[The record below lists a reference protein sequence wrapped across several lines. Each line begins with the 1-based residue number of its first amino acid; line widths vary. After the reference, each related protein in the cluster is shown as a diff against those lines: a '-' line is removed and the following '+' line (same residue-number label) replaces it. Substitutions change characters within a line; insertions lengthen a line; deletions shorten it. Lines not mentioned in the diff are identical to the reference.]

1 MQRVTLSVLAS
12 GALALLTAGV
22 CSCDDSHEEGGA
34 YPGRSIGFKVEAL
47 GMPAGETPPETR
59 VFALQD
65 SLTGGGTPLY
75 LHATVR
81 EGMVTD
87 GENALAGDVTTGGVS
102 VTESRPAT
110 KAAPV
115 DASTMHASMGVSA
128 FVYPAAEAW
137 NDTRTPDYMYDAEVK
152 KAGGWTTDNRWPG
165 AGSKI
170 RFFAYAPYKSALP
183 ASSLALSAK
192 TAGGAPVLTYTVPDA
207 VAGQTDL
214 LTAATDEMPGGGGT
228 PALLTFKHALTAVRF
243 VTGNDLP
250 AGTITNVTLK
260 GVYGKGT
267 YRIGESAWEGHADR
281 KDFTQ
286 ALTPAA
292 TIPESQTPGTEITP
306 AAATFMM
313 IPQQLPAGA
322 ELEVKYTDRLTNA
335 VRTMKASIAG
345 SQWEMGKTVTYQV
358 SVTSM
363 VITPTLEV
371 TAPAEYDYRGGSD
384 SYTVESYATVSGGGV
399 DKVVPIP
406 WEVEFSEDG
415 IVWNK
420 NKPAWLTAFTENGE
434 GGTGPTNHTAGVA
447 PQVNSAPPNPHTE
460 ALRNAAPVSNYDLST
475 HDYQG
480 NTAPMRTA
488 NCYIVNAPGTYRLPL
503 VYGNAVDY
511 VKVPGGPNPGWNTSA
526 YTSTVSGTD
535 VLNPFINHLGA
546 GITNPYI
553 YNNTNCTPAS
563 CTLIWQDEPNLVTD
577 IQLSADKHFLE
588 FTVNQATI
596 RQGNAVVAVC
606 DASNTVLWSW
616 HIWVTDY
623 RPGTSG
629 TTTPDK
635 EITNYQ
641 GYKYKIMTVN
651 LGWCDEKEEIYAE
664 RTVQVRFKQRPTAG
678 YTSAAEQTITVKQK
692 AHTITEIG
700 NSTYYQFGRKDPFVG
715 ALEGG
720 IDKTWYDASGATHTN
735 RPATSRFPYED
746 ACITSGITQPNTFST
761 NGYMDYKYANLWSAD
776 NTVYTGNDNPVV
788 KTIYDPCP
796 ASYKMPPSNVFT
808 GFTTTGQ
815 STGYLSQFNVSGA
828 WNNGWNFHCGLNHTG
843 STVFFPALGCR
854 DYPSAWLYS
863 VWGYAIY
870 WTAGPCATGNGWPLY
885 FDPSSVRP
893 LCSYTYRS
901 YGYGARAAQE

>member
-1 MQRVTLSVLAS
+1 MAG

-137 NDTRTPDYMYDAEVK
+137 NDTRTPDYMYDTEVS
-152 KAGGWTTDNRWPG
+152 KAGGWTTDSRWPG
-165 AGSKI
+165 PGSKI

-192 TAGGAPVLTYTVPDA
+192 TAGGAPVLTYTVPDD

-281 KDFTQ
+281 KNFTQ

-384 SYTVESYATVSGGGV
+384 SYTVKSCATVSGGGV

-406 WEVEFSEDG
+406 WEVEYSTDG
-415 IVWNK
+415 ATWNK
-420 NKPAWLTAFTENGE
+420 NKPEWLTAFTENE
-434 GGTGPTNHTAGVA
+434 AGGTSAASYTATVA
-447 PQVNSAPPNPHTE
+447 AQVNSAPATHTE
-460 ALRNAAPVSNYDLST
+460 ALKNAAQVAGYDLST
-475 HDYQG
+475 KG
-480 NTAPMRTA
+480 GTAPMRTA

-526 YTSTVSGTD
+526 YTSTVSGSN
-535 VLNPFINHLGA
+535 VLNPFINHLGN
-546 GITNPYI
+546 GITDPYI
-553 YNNTNCTPAS
+553 YNNTGCVPAS
-563 CTLIWQDEPNLVTD
+563 CTLIWQDEKDLVTNID
-577 IQLSADKHFLE
+577 LSSDGHFLE
-588 FTVNQATI
+588 FTVGQATI
-596 RQGNAVVAVC
+596 RQGNAVVAVRN
-606 DASNTVLWSW
+606 ASNTVLWSW

-623 RPGTSG
+623 KPGTTG

-641 GYKYKIMTVN
+641 GVHYKLMAFN
-651 LGWCDEKEEIYAE
+651 LGWCDGKKEIYAE

-700 NSTYYQFGRKDPFVG
+700 NNTYYQWGRKDPFVG
-715 ALEGG
+715 ALKNPNGSPYS
-720 IDKTWYDASGATHTN
+720 INKTWYDASGATHTN
-735 RPATSRFPYED
+735 EYPPTSSFSTGN
-746 ACITSGITQPNTFST
+746 ACITSGITQPNTFCT
-761 NGYMDYKYANLWSAD
+761 NSSMDNIYANLWSAD
-776 NTVYTGNDNPVV
+776 NTVYTANDNPVV
-788 KTIYDPCP
+788 KTIYDPSP
-796 ASYKMPPSNVFT
+796 VGYKMPPSNVYT
-808 GFTTTGQ
+808 GF
-815 STGYLSQFNVSGA
+815 SLSNVQGP
-828 WNNGWNFHCGLNHTG
+828 WNKGWNFYCNSSKTE
-843 STVFFPALGCR
+843 TIFFPASGFR
-854 DYPSAWLYS
+854 YGHSAMPVYMGS
-863 VWGYAIY
+863 YAYI
-870 WTAGPCATGNGWPLY
+870 WTAGPYSTDCGWHLY
-885 FDPSSVRP
+885 FDSSILYP
-893 LCSYTYRS
+893 LYS
-901 YGYGARAAQE
+901 YGRSFGFVVRAAQE

>member
-1 MQRVTLSVLAS
+1 MQRVTLSVLAG

-47 GMPAGETPPETR
+47 GMPAGETPPATR

-137 NDTRTPDYMYDAEVK
+137 NDTRTPDYMYDTEVK

-170 RFFAYAPYKSALP
+170 RFFAYAPYRSALP

-192 TAGGAPVLTYTVPDA
+192 TAGGAPVLTYTVPDD

-214 LTAATDEMPGGGGT
+214 LTAATDELSGGGGT

-267 YRIGESAWEGHADR
+267 SRIGDSAWEGHPDR
-281 KDFTQ
+281 KDFTL

-371 TAPAEYDYRGGSD
+371 TAPAEYDYQGGSD
-384 SYTVESYATVSGGGV
+384 SYTVKSCATVSGGGV

-420 NKPAWLTAFTENGE
+420 NKPAWLTAFTETGE

-447 PQVNSAPPNPHTE
+447 PQVNSAPDTHTE
-460 ALRNAAPVSNYDLST
+460 ALRNAAQVAGYDLST
-475 HDYQG
+475 KG
-480 NTAPMRTA
+480 GTAPMRTA

-511 VKVPGGPNPGWNTSA
+511 VKVPGTGNNTSA
-526 YTSTVSGTD
+526 YTSTASGTD
-535 VLNPFINHLGA
+535 VLNPFINHLGN
-546 GITNPYI
+546 GITDPYI
-553 YNNTNCTPAS
+553 YNNAS
-563 CTLIWQDEPNLVTD
+563 CTPNNCTLVWQDEPNLVTNVA
-577 IQLSADKHFLE
+577 LSSDRHFLE

-596 RQGNAVVAVC
+596 HQGNAVVAVR

-623 RPGTSG
+623 KPGTG
-629 TTTPDK
+629 DK
-635 EITNYQ
+635 TITNYQ
-641 GYKYKIMTVN
+641 DKQYTIMPYA
-651 LGWCDEKEEIYAE
+651 LGWCDAKEEIYAE

-692 AHTITEIG
+692 AHTIAELG
-700 NSTYYQFGRKDPFVG
+700 NNTYYQFGRKDPFVG

-720 IDKTWYDASGATHTN
+720 INKTWYDASGATHTDEL
-735 RPATSRFPYED
+735 PATSSFPYED
-746 ACITSGITQPNTFST
+746 ACITSGITNPNTFCV
-761 NGYMDYKYANLWSAD
+761 NYYMDNRYYNLWSAD
-776 NTVYTGNDNPVV
+776 NTDYSTNDNPVV

-796 ASYKMPPSNVFT
+796 AGYKMPPSNVFT

-815 STGYLSQFNVSGA
+815 YTTTSSQFNVQGP
-828 WNNGWNFHCGLNHTG
+828 WNKGWNFHCGLNHTG
-843 STVFFPALGCR
+843 STVFFPASGWR
-854 DYPSAWLYS
+854 DRPSAVPS
-863 VWGYAIY
+863 PVGSDACF
-870 WTAGPCATGNGWPLY
+870 WTAGPGYTGDGRRLY
-885 FDPSSVRP
+885 FYPGLVCP
-893 LCSYTYRS
+893 LIGNNRR
-901 YGYGARAAQE
+901 YGFGVMAAQ

>member
-1 MQRVTLSVLAS
+1 
-12 GALALLTAGV
+12 
-22 CSCDDSHEEGGA
+22 
-34 YPGRSIGFKVEAL
+34 
-47 GMPAGETPPETR
+47 
-59 VFALQD
+59 LQD

-75 LHATVR
+75 LHATVS
-81 EGMVTD
+81 
-87 GENALAGDVTTGGVS
+87 DV
-102 VTESRPAT
+102 PAT

-137 NDTRTPDYMYDAEVK
+137 NDTRTPDYMYDTEVK
-152 KAGGWTTDNRWPG
+152 KAGGWTTDSRWPG
-165 AGSKI
+165 PGSKI

-267 YRIGESAWEGHADR
+267 YRIGESAWKGHAG
-281 KDFTQ
+281 KKNFTQ

-371 TAPAEYDYRGGSD
+371 TAPAEYDYRGGSNG
-384 SYTVESYATVSGGGV
+384 YTVKSCATVSGGGV

-406 WEVEFSEDG
+406 WEVEYSTDG
-415 IVWNK
+415 TVWNK

-434 GGTGPTNHTAGVA
+434 GGTEPTNHTADVA
-447 PQVNSAPPNPHTE
+447 AQVNSAPATHTE

-511 VKVPGGPNPGWNTSA
+511 VKVSGGPNPGWNTSA

-535 VLNPFINHLGA
+535 VLNPFINHLGN
-546 GITNPYI
+546 GITDPYI
-553 YNNTNCTPAS
+553 YNNANCTPNS
-563 CTLIWQDEPNLVTD
+563 CTLVWQDEPNLVTD
-577 IQLSADKHFLE
+577 VALSSDGHFLE

-596 RQGNAVVAVC
+596 HQGNAVVAVC

-623 RPGTSG
+623 RPGTG
-629 TTTPDK
+629 DK
-635 EITNYQ
+635 TITNYQ
-641 GYKYKIMTVN
+641 DKQYTIMPYA
-651 LGWCDEKEEIYAE
+651 LGWCDGKEEIYAE

-678 YTSAAEQTITVKQK
+678 YTSAAEQTIIVKQK
-692 AHTITEIG
+692 AHTIAELG
-700 NSTYYQFGRKDPFVG
+700 NNTYYQWGRKDPFVG
-715 ALEGG
+715 ALESPNGNLYS
-720 IDKTWYDASGATHTN
+720 ISINKTWYDASGATHTDEL
-735 RPATSRFPYED
+735 PATSSFSYED
-746 ACITSGITQPNTFST
+746 ACITSGITQPNTYCT
-761 NGYMDYKYANLWSAD
+761 NSYMDNKYANLWSA
-776 NTVYTGNDNPVV
+776 NNNLYGPNDDVVV

-796 ASYKMPPSNVFT
+796 AGYKMSPGNVYTGFSLSNV
-808 GFTTTGQ
+808 Q
-815 STGYLSQFNVSGA
+815 EP
-828 WNNGWNFHCGLNHTG
+828 WNNGWNFYCN
-843 STVFFPALGCR
+843 SSKSETVFFPVSGWR
-854 DYPSAWLYS
+854 NYDSS
-863 VWGYAIY
+863 VPYGVGGIACY
-870 WTAGPCATGNGWPLY
+870 WTAGLNDTYKGVLLDFYATYVNPLY
-885 FDPSSVRP
+885 LD
-893 LCSYTYRS
+893 LRS
-901 YGYGARAAQE
+901 HAFGVRAAQE

>member
-1 MQRVTLSVLAS
+1 MQRVTLSVLAG

-47 GMPAGETPPETR
+47 GMPAGETPPATR

-75 LHATVR
+75 LHATVS
-81 EGMVTD
+81 
-87 GENALAGDVTTGGVS
+87 DVPV
-102 VTESRPAT
+102 T

-137 NDTRTPDYMYDAEVK
+137 NDTRTPDYMYDTEVK
-152 KAGGWTTDNRWPG
+152 KAGGWTTDSRWPG

-170 RFFAYAPYKSALP
+170 RFFAYAPYRSALP
-183 ASSLALSAK
+183 ASSLALSTK
-192 TAGGAPVLTYTVPDA
+192 TAGGAPVLTYTVPDD

-260 GVYGKGT
+260 SVYGKGT

-371 TAPAEYDYRGGSD
+371 TAPAEYDYRGGSK
-384 SYTVESYATVSGGGV
+384 SYTVKSYATVSGGGV

-420 NKPAWLTAFTENGE
+420 NKPAWLTAFTASGE
-434 GGTGPTNHTAGVA
+434 GGTSAASYTATVAAQNASDKHTI
-447 PQVNSAPPNPHTE
+447 
-460 ALRNAAPVSNYDLST
+460 ALKDATPVTNYDLST

-480 NTAPMRTA
+480 KTAPMRTA
-488 NCYIVNAPGTYRLPL
+488 NCYIVNASGTYRLPL

-511 VKVPGGPNPGWNTSA
+511 VKAPGTGNNTSA
-526 YTSTVSGTD
+526 YISSAPASDNILST
-535 VLNPFINHLGA
+535 FINHLGN

-553 YNNTNCTPAS
+553 YNNAGCVPAS
-563 CTLIWQDEPNLVTD
+563 CTLVWQDEKNLVTNVA
-577 IQLSADKHFLE
+577 LSSDNHFLE

-596 RQGNAVVAVC
+596 HQGNAVVAVR
-606 DASNTVLWSW
+606 DAANTIMWSW

-623 RPGTSG
+623 RPGTTG

-635 EITNYQ
+635 EITNHQ
-641 GYKYKIMTVN
+641 NKYKIMTVD
-651 LGWCDEKEEIYAE
+651 LGWCDGKEVAYAE
-664 RTVQVRFKQRPTAG
+664 RTMQVRFKQKPTAG
-678 YTSAAEQTITVKQK
+678 YTSADPKTFIVKQK
-692 AHTITEIG
+692 AHAITGGTELG
-700 NSTYYQFGRKDPFVG
+700 NNTYYQWGRKDPFVG
-715 ALEGG
+715 TLEGPG
-720 IDKTWYDASGATHTN
+720 GSSNSINKTWYDAGGNVKTN
-735 RPATSRFPYED
+735 QLPAVQSFPIGTT
-746 ACITSGITQPNTFST
+746 CITSGIMNPGTFST
-761 NGYMDYKYANLWSAD
+761 NYYMDSQYYNLWDANNNV
-776 NTVYTGNDNPVV
+776 NTPNDNLVV

-796 ASYKMPPSNVFT
+796 AGYKLPPSNFYI
-808 GFTTTGQ
+808 GFTTTGERTH
-815 STGYLSQFNVSGA
+815 SYNVFNVQGA
-828 WNNGWNFHCGLNHTG
+828 WAKGWHFYCGLNHTG
-843 STVFFPALGCR
+843 DTAFFPALGYR
-854 DYPSAWLYS
+854 YYNSAVPYLVGSSCY
-863 VWGYAIY
+863 Y
-870 WTAGPCATGNGWPLY
+870 WTAGSHNTTSGWGPGFFESYMDPLN
-885 FDPSSVRP
+885 PNA
-893 LCSYTYRS
+893 YRS
-901 YGYGARAAQE
+901 YGFVVRATQE

>member
-1 MQRVTLSVLAS
+1 MAG

-137 NDTRTPDYMYDAEVK
+137 NDTRTPDYMYDTEVS
-152 KAGGWTTDNRWPG
+152 KAGGWTTDSRWPG
-165 AGSKI
+165 PGSKI

-192 TAGGAPVLTYTVPDA
+192 TAGGAPVLTYTVPDD

-281 KDFTQ
+281 KNFTQ

-371 TAPAEYDYRGGSD
+371 TAPAEYDYQGGSD

-434 GGTGPTNHTAGVA
+434 GGTSAASYTATVA
-447 PQVNSAPPNPHTE
+447 AQVNSTPDNHTI
-460 ALRNAAPVSNYDLST
+460 ALQAAAQKTNWNLSNST
-475 HDYQG
+475 GADEVQ
-480 NTAPMRTA
+480 NTA
-488 NCYIVNAPGTYRLPL
+488 NCYLVNAPGTYRLPL
-503 VYGNAVDY
+503 VYGNAI
-511 VKVPGGPNPGWNTSA
+511 KNGAANTAA
-526 YTSTVSGTD
+526 YTSAASGSN
-535 VLNPFINHLGA
+535 VLTTFINHTGN
-546 GITNPYI
+546 GITDPYI
-553 YNNTNCTPAS
+553 YNNTNCTPDNAI
-563 CTLIWQDEPNLVTD
+563 LIWQDEPNLVTD
-577 IQLSADKHFLE
+577 IQLSADKHFLT

-596 RQGNAVVAVC
+596 KQGNAVVAVRN
-606 DASNTVLWSW
+606 ASNTVLWSW

-623 RPGTSG
+623 RPGTG
-629 TTTPDK
+629 DK
-635 EITNYQ
+635 VITNHQNIQYT
-641 GYKYKIMTVN
+641 IMPYP
-651 LGWCDEKEEIYAE
+651 LGWCDEKEETYYAE
-664 RTVQVRFKQRPTAG
+664 RTMQVRFKQKPTAG
-678 YTSAAEQTITVKQK
+678 YTSAATQTFTVKQK
-692 AHTITEIG
+692 AHTIAAEIG
-700 NSTYYQFGRKDPFVG
+700 NNTFYQWGRKDPFVG
-715 ALEGG
+715 GLKVHTN
-720 IDKTWYDASGATHTN
+720 KTWYDADGN
-735 RPATSRFPYED
+735 RNVHQNPATENFSAD
-746 ACITSGITQPNTFST
+746 NACIVSGIQKPGVYCT
-761 NGYMDYKYANLWSAD
+761 NSYMDARYLNLWSAD
-776 NTVYTGNDNPVV
+776 NDITTHNDNIVV

-796 ASYKMPPSNVFT
+796 VGYKLPPSNGFT
-808 GFTTTGQ
+808 GFTTTG
-815 STGYLSQFNVSGA
+815 TNAGEVNKKGA
-828 WNNGWNFHCGLNHTG
+828 WNEGWNLYCGKNMTG
-843 STVFFPALGCR
+843 DTVFFPASGYRLYDSGGVWR
-854 DYPSAWLYS
+854 QGQYGVYWSAVPLRKEDGRAMVLFPSYVYPISPYSHYYYRGRGFS
-863 VWGYAIY
+863 VW
-870 WTAGPCATGNGWPLY
+870 P
-885 FDPSSVRP
+885 FQD
-893 LCSYTYRS
+893 
-901 YGYGARAAQE
+901 

>member
-1 MQRVTLSVLAS
+1 MQRVTLSVLAG

-137 NDTRTPDYMYDAEVK
+137 NDTRTPDYMYDTEVK

-170 RFFAYAPYKSALP
+170 RFFAYAPYRSALP

-192 TAGGAPVLTYTVPDA
+192 SAGGAPVLTYTVPAD

-371 TAPAEYDYRGGSD
+371 TAPAEYDYQGGSD
-384 SYTVESYATVSGGGV
+384 SYTVKSYATVSGGGV

-434 GGTGPTNHTAGVA
+434 GGTEPTNHTAGVA
-447 PQVNSAPPNPHTE
+447 PQVSTTPDTHNK
-460 ALRNAAPVSNYDLST
+460 ALKNAAQVAGYDLST
-475 HDYQG
+475 KG
-480 NTAPMRTA
+480 GTAPMRTA

-511 VKVPGGPNPGWNTSA
+511 VKVPGGANPGWNTSA
-526 YTSTVSGTD
+526 YTSTVSGAD
-535 VLNPFINHLGA
+535 VLNPFINHLGN
-546 GITNPYI
+546 GITDPYI
-553 YNNTNCTPAS
+553 YNNTGCVPAS

-577 IQLSADKHFLE
+577 VALSSDGHFLT

-596 RQGNAVVAVC
+596 HQGNAVVAVR

-623 RPGTSG
+623 RPGTG
-629 TTTPDK
+629 DK
-635 EITNYQ
+635 TITNYQ
-641 GYKYKIMTVN
+641 DKQYTIMPYA
-651 LGWCDEKEEIYAE
+651 LGWCDGKEEIYAE

-692 AHTITEIG
+692 AHTIAELG
-700 NSTYYQFGRKDPFVG
+700 NNTFYQWGRKDPFVG
-715 ALEGG
+715 GLKVSKN
-720 IDKTWYDASGATHTN
+720 KTWYDADGNEQINKNPPVANFSTGN
-735 RPATSRFPYED
+735 
-746 ACITSGITQPNTFST
+746 ACITTGIENPGTYCISY
-761 NGYMDYKYANLWSAD
+761 GMDQTYLNLWSAD
-776 NTVYTGNDNPVV
+776 NNLTTANDNAVV
-788 KTIYDPCP
+788 KTVYDPCP
-796 ASYKMPPSNVFT
+796 VGYKQPPSNGFT
-808 GFTTTGQ
+808 GFTTTGTN
-815 STGYLSQFNVSGA
+815 SNESQLNVNGE
-828 WNNGWNFHCGLNHTG
+828 WNEGWNFYCGKNKTG
-843 STVFFPALGCR
+843 DTVFFPASGYRLYNNGGVWCEGVYGVYWSAVPLR
-854 DYPSAWLYS
+854 IEDGRALILHPSYVYQEPGGSHYYYRNRGFS
-863 VWGYAIY
+863 VW
-870 WTAGPCATGNGWPLY
+870 P
-885 FDPSSVRP
+885 F
-893 LCSYTYRS
+893 
-901 YGYGARAAQE
+901 QE